1 MKTSEA
7 GSTKKIVRVT
17 AVNNSTRLHTTW
29 YNATKMVHPKN
40 RAERL
45 ALAKKKHGKKSP
57 YPRRPTEEE
66 DEDAIREEVRR
77 EVWDRQD
84 G

>member
-1 MKTSEA
+1 M
-7 GSTKKIVRVT
+7 
-17 AVNNSTRLHTTW
+17 N
-29 YNATKMVHPKN
+29 HPHN

-45 ALAKKKHGKKSP
+45 ALAKKKRKTA

-84 G
+84 D

>member
-1 MKTSEA
+1 M
-7 GSTKKIVRVT
+7 I
-17 AVNNSTRLHTTW
+17 
-29 YNATKMVHPKN
+29 HPHN

-45 ALAKKKHGKKSP
+45 ALAKKKKKS

-77 EVWDRQD
+77 EVWNRQD
-84 G
+84 D

>member
-1 MKTSEA
+1 M
-7 GSTKKIVRVT
+7 I
-17 AVNNSTRLHTTW
+17 
-29 YNATKMVHPKN
+29 HPHN

-45 ALAKKKHGKKSP
+45 ALAKKKHGKKRT

-84 G
+84 D